1 MTLSKESKYLAA
13 FGKRIAELRR
23 SHGFTQEQLAEKV
36 RVSVLTIAGIEQGRR
51 WARLSTLHKIA
62 KALSVPVD
70 ELLKGLKS

>member
-1 MTLSKESKYLAA
+1 MPVSKESKYLAA
-13 FGKRIAELRR
+13 FGKRVAELRR
-23 SHGFTQEQLAEKV
+23 AHSFTQEQLAEKV
-36 RVSVLTIAGIEQGRR
+36 KVSVLTIAGIEQGRR